1 MTGLTIGSLFS
12 GVGGLDMGAERFFN
26 ARPAWFVEFDSAPS
40 KVLAHRWPGIPN
52 FGDITTVDWNAVPR
66 VDILTGGFP
75 CQDLSLAGRR
85 AGMRPGTRSGL
96 WADYLAAIAAIKP
109 RMVVI
114 ENVRGLLSGAAES
127 DSDLEPGAGF
137 VGDGHDGPVLR
148 ALGRVLGDLAG
159 IGYDAR
165 WCGLRAADAGA
176 PHGRFRVF
184 VVAYPAG
191 DPGRFWDRDDVSV
204 GGVARRFEPDAGRG
218 AFEDPDSAACG
229 ERGCAASRSAES
241 GRARADTCGR
251 GGVPAP
257 DALGIGSEG
266 WGHRVESQH
275 ATDAGCAPAASDS
288 GGCKPE
294 RRRGPDAVAGAAGT
308 GESHRSEWERIRHAP
323 GDSGAA
329 APDTESL
336 GQLHGYPEHLGTTCG
351 DEHSPGNSGD
361 AAGRI
366 SGSSTWGEF
375 WPAINRWRSVIGRDA
390 PAPTRPDGRDGRHR
404 LNPELTEWMM
414 GWPAGHVTAPEIG
427 LSRAEQLKACGN
439 GVVPQQAFLALAVLL
454 GRPS

>member
-1 MTGLTIGSLFS
+1 MGGLTIGSLFS
-12 GVGGLDMGAERFFN
+12 GVGGLDMAVEQFFN
-26 ARPAWFVEFDSAPS
+26 ARPAWFVEFDPAPS
-40 KVLAHRWPGIPN
+40 KVLAHRWPGVPN
-52 FGDITTVDWNAVPR
+52 FGDVTTVDWNAVPR

-127 DSDLEPGAGF
+127 DSDLEPGAGS

-159 IGYDAR
+159 IGYDTR
-165 WCGLRAADAGA
+165 RCGLRAADAGA

-184 VVAYPAG
+184 VVAYPQ
-191 DPGRFWDRDDVSV
+191 DT
-204 GGVARRFEPDAGRG
+204 
-218 AFEDPDSAACG
+218 DSAARG
-229 ERGCAASRSAES
+229 EWWGAAPGSAES

-251 GGVPAP
+251 GGVPIA
-257 DALGIGSEG
+257 
-266 WGHRVESQH
+266 
-275 ATDAGCAPAASDS
+275 DAGGPAFGEQPRGAFEEETGTNAGDRLADHGGERPDS
-288 GGCKPE
+288 
-294 RRRGPDAVAGAAGT
+294 
-308 GESHRSEWERIRHAP
+308 
-323 GDSGAA
+323 
-329 APDTESL
+329 
-336 GQLHGYPEHLGTTCG
+336 HGRE
-351 DEHSPGNSGD
+351 
-361 AAGRI
+361 A
-366 SGSSTWGEF
+366 WGEF
-375 WPAINRWRSVIGRDA
+375 WPAINRWGSVLRRDA

-439 GVVPQQAFLALAVLL
+439 GVVPQQAYLALCTLL
-454 GRPS
+454 GRPA